1 MMKYSSLINLLLLL
15 ENIDDLSFEL
25 DVYLLVKSLVILLVI
40 LVPYNLN
47 NVKLRFSSSCVSWS

>member
-25 DVYLLVKSLVILLVI
+25 DVCLLVKSLVILLVI

-47 NVKLRFSSSCVSWS
+47 NVKLRFSS